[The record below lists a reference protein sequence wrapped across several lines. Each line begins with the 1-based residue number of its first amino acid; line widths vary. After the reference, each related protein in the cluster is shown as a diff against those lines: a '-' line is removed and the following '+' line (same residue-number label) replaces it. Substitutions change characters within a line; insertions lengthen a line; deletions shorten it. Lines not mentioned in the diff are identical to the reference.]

1 MNKKRKEE
9 SGMKEFLEN
18 SGKVIN
24 KLTRDQSFNNQQ
36 LINLRKSAEQ
46 RVAFLENVLI
56 SKGYHEDVMEIR
68 EKFALEEL
76 NNKMMVREEKLLI
89 LPKV

>member
-24 KLTRDQSFNNQQ
+24 KLTRDQSLIINN
-36 LINLRKSAEQ
+36 
-46 RVAFLENVLI
+46 
-56 SKGYHEDVMEIR
+56 
-68 EKFALEEL
+68 
-76 NNKMMVREEKLLI
+76 
-89 LPKV
+89 